1 MTLDQLKDNISFL
14 KRRHAQTEAIDKLL
28 AEYNPDLPTWF
39 PVDMEMEDRLVAA
52 WGRELV
58 DVDGWLPYYIYELDF
73 GEAATSDSVLD
84 ADGTP
89 IPLKTVED
97 LWKLIKEH

>member
-1 MTLDQLKDNISFL
+1 MTLDQLRDNLSFL
-14 KRRHAQTEAIDKLL
+14 KRRCAQIDAIDKIL
-28 AEYNPDLPTWF
+28 ADYNPDLPTWF

-52 WGRELV
+52 WERELA
-58 DVDGWLPYYIYELDF
+58 DVDGWLSYYIYELNF
-73 GEAATSDSVLD
+73 GEDVASDSVLD